1 MNTIAQE
8 AKAALGIAK
17 TREKPITLIVNGLP
31 IHFKSV
37 TSVIEEPTG
46 SNMVHVCGEIQTDLF
61 PHGHREVGHKVSVDL
76 ESVNAVIDRDHTNLG
91 HNDL

>member
-8 AKAALGIAK
+8 AKAALEIAQK
-17 TREKPITLIVNGLP
+17 REKPITLVVNGLP
-31 IHFKSV
+31 IHFRTV
-37 TSVIEEPTG
+37 TSVITEDDR
-46 SNMVHVCGEIQTDLF
+46 SIMAHVCGVIQYELF
-61 PHGHREVGHKVSVDL
+61 PHGHKEVGHKVSIDL